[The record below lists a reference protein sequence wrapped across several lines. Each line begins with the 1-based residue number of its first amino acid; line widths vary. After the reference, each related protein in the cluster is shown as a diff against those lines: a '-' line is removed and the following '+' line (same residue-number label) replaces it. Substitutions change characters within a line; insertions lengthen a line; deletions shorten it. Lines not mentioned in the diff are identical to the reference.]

1 MAAEQGMRA
10 KRVAEG
16 VRKEIAG
23 LLSLEIKDPRA
34 AGAVV
39 TRVDMTDDLRE
50 AKVWVRLLDPSGDAA
65 RRKELVDAV
74 TRAGGMLRRE
84 VTQRLGLRHAPTLR
98 FLYDEGIEQS
108 SRVEQLLAEI
118 ELERRSRGER

>member
-16 VRKEIAG
+16 LRKEIAG

-39 TRVDMTDDLRE
+39 TRVEMTDDLRE

-84 VTQRLGLRHAPTLR
+84 VTQRLALRYAPTLR
-98 FLYDEGIEQS
+98 FLYDEGVDQS

>member
-16 VRKEIAG
+16 LRKEIAG

-39 TRVDMTDDLRE
+39 TRVEMTDDLRE

-74 TRAGGMLRRE
+74 TRASGMLRRE
-84 VTQRLGLRHAPTLR
+84 VTQRLALRHAPTLR
-98 FLYDEGIEQS
+98 FLYDEGVEQS

>member
-1 MAAEQGMRA
+1 MVMAAEQGVRA

-16 VRKEIAG
+16 VREEIAG

-39 TRVDMTDDLRE
+39 TRVEMTDDLRNG
-50 AKVWVRLLDPSGDAA
+50 KVWVRLLDPSGDTE
-65 RRKELVDAV
+65 RRKELVDAL

-98 FLYDEGIEQS
+98 FLYDEGVEKS

-118 ELERRSRGER
+118 EVERRTRK